1 MRRCSGREGRSMSMQ
16 EAARSR
22 RMQDLQRKSMARN
35 GLWPDSLGKYDA
47 SGRIREALHDVI
59 RRGSRK

>member
-1 MRRCSGREGRSMSMQ
+1 MSMQ